1 MSLFIS
7 ITFLALRF
15 ALCGI
20 NTATPAFFPLVSA
33 CFIFLHSF
41 IFDLYVSFILNGYLL
56 HSIRLGLAFWSTQ
69 SLLIGPLTLQGFPGG
84 AVLCSVAQLCPTLC
98 DLTRLLCSWDSKA
111 RILEWVAMLSSRRS
125 FQPRDRNQVSHVAG
139 GFFTIW
145 ATREAHEYW
154 TA

>member
-41 IFDLYVSFILNGYLL
+41 TFDLYVSFILNGYLL

-69 SLLIGPLTLQGFPGG
+69 SLLIGPLTLRGFPGG
-84 AVLCSVAQLCPTLC
+84 AVLCLVAQLCLTLC
-98 DLTRLLCSWDSKA
+98 DPTNYTVHGILQA
-111 RILEWVAMLSSRRS
+111 RILEWVTIPFSRGSS
-125 FQPRDRNQVSHVAG
+125 QPRDWTQISHIAG
-139 GFFTIW
+139 GFFSSW
-145 ATREAHEYW
+145 ATREAQFMYVP
-154 TA
+154 